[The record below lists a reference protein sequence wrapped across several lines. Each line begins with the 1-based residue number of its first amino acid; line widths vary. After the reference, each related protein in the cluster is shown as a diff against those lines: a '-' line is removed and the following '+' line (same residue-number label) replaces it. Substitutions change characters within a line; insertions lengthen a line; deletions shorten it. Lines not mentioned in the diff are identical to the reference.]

1 MADSAFVLAD
11 IDKVVQFEKKS
22 DEAIKEFDAIK
33 EKFNDINTTLLKKW
47 KGEGKD
53 AYKKESDH
61 IMENIGGI
69 KDILD
74 SINNGVVKDTKDAY
88 LQLDEE
94 LGEFNKNPQTAEGE

>member
-11 IDKVVQFEKKS
+11 IDKLVQFEKKS
-22 DEAIKEFDAIK
+22 EEAIKEFDAIK

-74 SINNGVVKDTKDAY
+74 SIKDRKSTRLNSSHRLESRMPSSA
-88 LQLDEE
+88 
-94 LGEFNKNPQTAEGE
+94 

>member
-1 MADSAFVLAD
+1 MRKSYEGYR
-11 IDKVVQFEKKS
+11 VVG
-22 DEAIKEFDAIK
+22 DLHV
-33 EKFNDINTTLLKKW
+33 T
-47 KGEGKD
+47 
-53 AYKKESDH
+53 DH

>member
-11 IDKVVQFEKKS
+11 IDKLVQFEKKS
-22 DEAIKEFDAIK
+22 EEAIKEFDAIK

-61 IMENIGGI
+61 IMENSFWIGVYPGMTDA
-69 KDILD
+69 KLD
-74 SINNGVVKDTKDAY
+74 YMAKVLCEAVRG
-88 LQLDEE
+88 
-94 LGEFNKNPQTAEGE
+94 

>member
-1 MADSAFVLAD
+1 ME
-11 IDKVVQFEKKS
+11 KVRVK
-22 DEAIKEFDAIK
+22 
-33 EKFNDINTTLLKKW
+33 N
-47 KGEGKD
+47 

-94 LGEFNKNPQTAEGE
+94 LGGV